1 MSLQLERSKVST
13 LIDNRAA
20 FNSDHVQ
27 LCVYDTYQACEKIPF
42 HAEQLMFC
50 AMHSGKKVMHHK
62 SLKQGQEFLPG
73 QSFIIASGEQVKID
87 FPDANLN
94 TPTSC
99 LTIEIDQQKI
109 KEVAEKMRL
118 EQAFY
123 SEQSATLQLKNNPFT
138 QQLYQRLVA
147 TFSED
152 DQDREVLIDLGI
164 SELLVRM
171 LQDKSRH
178 LILQHCSQQFGHNGL
193 QFAVQFIQ
201 HNLTTDI
208 TIEMLCK
215 IACMGRSKLY
225 VEFKRQLGLT
235 PQVYIVEQK
244 LAAAATKLKQGKT
257 ATQVCYEFGFSD
269 LSYFSRRFKASFGI
283 SPRRYQTQ
291 QIDKVK

>member
-1 MSLQLERSKVST
+1 MS
-13 LIDNRAA
+13 
-20 FNSDHVQ
+20 
-27 LCVYDTYQACEKIPF
+27 
-42 HAEQLMFC
+42 
-50 AMHSGKKVMHHK
+50 
-62 SLKQGQEFLPG
+62 G

-152 DQDREVLIDLGI
+152 NQDREVLIDLGI

-171 LQDKSRH
+171 LQDKSRR

-193 QFAVQFIQ
+193 QSAVQFIQ